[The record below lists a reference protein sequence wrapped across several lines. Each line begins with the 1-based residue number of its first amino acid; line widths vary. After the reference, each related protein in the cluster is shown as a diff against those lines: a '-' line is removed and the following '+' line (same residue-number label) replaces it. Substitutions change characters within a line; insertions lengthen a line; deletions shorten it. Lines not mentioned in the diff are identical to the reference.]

1 MDYMHFRFFSASMG
15 RFQKPDSNFDNPGNN
30 PQGWNL
36 YSYVK
41 GNPVNF
47 NDPTGHQA
55 VDPDRSV
62 AAAKDQKGS
71 HSPLAQGPGD
81 LVTGKDTAEQ
91 SAKKAKAAGDPNA
104 AGQAAP
110 KEQPKPAVSADAKL
124 GAGVA
129 VVSTGKEIYDKM
141 MQLTPAEEKVETNLV
156 GAAKEV
162 PVGKILTGVGA
173 AMDLKTVA
181 DNIFTLKGAGSGLT
195 PQERNDTLLD
205 LGVNLI
211 GLGVSAALEGET
223 VGLSSIPLAIT
234 AGAVGTD
241 IGKLANAYLPVP
253 SGASPSSASPDANHV
268 RWPGPY

>member
-1 MDYMHFRFFSASMG
+1 MTSD
-15 RFQKPDSNFDNPGNN
+15 
-30 PQGWNL
+30 
-36 YSYVK
+36 
-41 GNPVNF
+41 
-47 NDPTGHQA
+47 
-55 VDPDRSV
+55 
-62 AAAKDQKGS
+62 
-71 HSPLAQGPGD
+71 
-81 LVTGKDTAEQ
+81 EQ
-91 SAKKAKAAGDPNA
+91 TTEAREKKLKAASSGDAA